1 MFRFVH
7 LNYNNTLSNNADYG
21 YSLMGMKMQKVT
33 YFNQKRIKQHLLT
46 QKALFSEAV
55 NTKEIRFLP

>member
-46 QKALFSEAV
+46 KKTLFSEAV
-55 NTKEIRFLP
+55 NT

>member
-1 MFRFVH
+1 MLRFVH
-7 LNYNNTLSNNADYG
+7 LNYNNTLSNDADYG

-33 YFNQKRIKQHLLT
+33 YFNQKRIKQHLT

-55 NTKEIRFLP
+55 NT